1 MEGGPPHVQTGFLV
15 SRPTRGLEKVLYP
28 YGAVT
33 HFGRSFQNRSGFT
46 SQATGLVRVRS
57 PLLTESRL
65 MSFPPVT
72 EMVQFTGFASPT
84 YVFSRRYR
92 RNGGFPHSEI
102 SGSKCARHSPELI
115 ATCYVLHRLSTPR
128 HPPDAL
134 LHLNVK
140 LSRTDPRPR
149 PPTIPPLPCE
159 RRKPAYLREPCDA
172 PAKPRPTRHAFKI
185 QDLFTMS
192 KQPPRGN
199 RGPLGNVVLNPSA
212 RLASPG

>member
-1 MEGGPPHVQTGFLV
+1 MEGGPPTFRQGFTCPALLEDKKAAVPVRGYHPLWPAFPDGSGFL
-15 SRPTRGLEKVLYP
+15 SL
-28 YGAVT
+28 
-33 HFGRSFQNRSGFT
+33 
-46 SQATGLVRVRS
+46 ATGLVRVRS

-159 RRKPAYLREPCDA
+159 RRKPTILARTLRRSGQTAADASRVQNSRPIHDVQTATPREPW
-172 PAKPRPTRHAFKI
+172 
-185 QDLFTMS
+185 
-192 KQPPRGN
+192 PPGECR
-199 RGPLGNVVLNPSA
+199 S
-212 RLASPG
+212 